1 MLGRGSLVGAHR
13 TGRALLAAF
22 LAAVVLVPGV
32 TAFAAPPPSDPPTP
46 PTDPL
51 TTPPPPAPGPICTI
65 GGIVRRDT
73 RGPAALCA
81 EQVLLALGYSLTGP
95 DDWFGLSSVNALT
108 AYQRDQGLPPDGII
122 GEQTGDRLGIWNG
135 PRGTVAA
142 PAPASCTI
150 GGVVWLDTRGPAALC
165 AEQVLIGLGYRLTG
179 PDDWFGASSVSALRH
194 YQRDQGLGVD
204 GIIGEGTGDRLG
216 IWAGPRGGRCRAVAA
231 PEPQDRARSRRTPDP
246 AAASSTTA
254 VSNAS
259 GPSRRTAP
267 SSRRTWYRAADSEP
281 YAGTYRVYS
290 RSMYTQ
296 STEQPDVKWR
306 YMVRFAHG
314 PDGGR
319 IGFHEIPNRNG
330 VALQSERQLGQP
342 LSGGCVRQST
352 ADAIWMWNWARLG
365 TTVVVL

>member
-1 MLGRGSLVGAHR
+1 M
-13 TGRALLAAF
+13 
-22 LAAVVLVPGV
+22 
-32 TAFAAPPPSDPPTP
+32 
-46 PTDPL
+46 
-51 TTPPPPAPGPICTI
+51 
-65 GGIVRRDT
+65 
-73 RGPAALCA
+73 
-81 EQVLLALGYSLTGP
+81 LLALGYSLTGP
-95 DDWFGLSSVNALT
+95 DDSFGLSSVNALT

-216 IWAGPRGGRCRAVAA
+216 IWAGPRGADAAVAA
-231 PEPQDRARSRRTPDP
+231 PEPQDPGALPANSGSGRRVVYHRGLQRIW
-246 AAASSTTA
+246 A
-254 VSNAS
+254 VEADGTVVKTHLVS
-259 GPSRRTAP
+259 GRR
-267 SSRRTWYRAADSEP
+267 REP

-319 IGFHEIPNRNG
+319 IGFHEIPHRNG

>member
-1 MLGRGSLVGAHR
+1 M
-13 TGRALLAAF
+13 
-22 LAAVVLVPGV
+22 
-32 TAFAAPPPSDPPTP
+32 
-46 PTDPL
+46 
-51 TTPPPPAPGPICTI
+51 
-65 GGIVRRDT
+65 
-73 RGPAALCA
+73 
-81 EQVLLALGYSLTGP
+81 
-95 DDWFGLSSVNALT
+95 
-108 AYQRDQGLPPDGII
+108 
-122 GEQTGDRLGIWNG
+122 
-135 PRGTVAA
+135 
-142 PAPASCTI
+142 
-150 GGVVWLDTRGPAALC
+150 
-165 AEQVLIGLGYRLTG
+165 
-179 PDDWFGASSVSALRH
+179 SALRH

-216 IWAGPRGGRCRAVAA
+216 MLGLAHAAQTPRSSPR
-231 PEPQDRARSRRTPDP
+231 PEPQDPGALPANSGSGRR
-246 AAASSTTA
+246 
-254 VSNAS
+254 VVYHRGLSNAS

-267 SSRRTWYRAADSEP
+267 SSRRTSYRAADCEP

-319 IGFHEIPNRNG
+319 IGFHEIPHRNG